1 MDDQTRLD
9 AVYQYALKVVAEND
23 IIRRKLE
30 LMKFVLQHEANT
42 NGTQWVKDLLSDVER
57 VGRKPDD

>member
-1 MDDQTRLD
+1 MDEQTRLD

-30 LMKFVLQHEANT
+30 LVKFVLQHEANT
-42 NGTQWVKDLLSDVER
+42 NGTQWVKDLLIDMEQ

>member
-1 MDDQTRLD
+1 MDEQTRLD
-9 AVYQYALKVVAEND
+9 AIYKYAISVVAEND
-23 IIRRKLE
+23 ILRKKVE

-42 NGTQWVKDLLSDVER
+42 NGTQWVRDLLYSIEQ